1 MLQYFLYMVE
11 CLDFTKTRV
20 GIISCVNSPVGHVYP
35 KEMIFLV
42 DVFACIVA
50 YSYVRIRYYTIT
62 HTYSKV
68 DACKKEKE
76 YSK

>member
-1 MLQYFLYMVE
+1 MFQYFLYMVE

-20 GIISCVNSPVGHVYP
+20 GIISCVNSPIWHIYP

-50 YSYVRIRYYTIT
+50 YSYV
-62 HTYSKV
+62 
-68 DACKKEKE
+68 
-76 YSK
+76 